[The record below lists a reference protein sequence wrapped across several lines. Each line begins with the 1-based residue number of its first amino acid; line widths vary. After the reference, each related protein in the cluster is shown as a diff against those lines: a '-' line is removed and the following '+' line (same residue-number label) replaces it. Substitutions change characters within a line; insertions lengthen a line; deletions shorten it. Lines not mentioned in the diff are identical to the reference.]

1 MNITPKNA
9 NIRALFQANFYKVP
23 RFQRPYSWDKAN
35 IEDFWNDA
43 IEEGKPG
50 YFIGS
55 MVLYGVMGSEE
66 VSIVDGQQ
74 RLTTITIFLAALR
87 DAFQKAGEPQL
98 ARGVQTIIQ
107 RRDLKNI
114 LRYVLKTETSYPY
127 FQEHIQKLDEPEL
140 EIVPGEEEKGLDA
153 AYQYA
158 AKQLDAIVT
167 QAQSTKQTRSA
178 KKAAIKKQLERVR
191 ELLLALDVVVVQLDN
206 EDDAYIVFETLNT
219 RGKDLE
225 PKDLI
230 KNYLT
235 RLLPPKSPEV
245 DASKLKW
252 TKWLTELAS
261 SAVSID
267 PSMYLH
273 HFWLS
278 RYEYVAEKTLYK
290 GVKGRIKKA
299 NAAEFL
305 NQIVSNVDTYRR
317 IFEPDNFPWK
327 NEQRPLKEAL
337 LALGIFRVR
346 QPTPM
351 VLALLRSYFAK
362 EISLKQAKDTLQA
375 IERFHFLF
383 TAIAGVSSSG
393 GVSMMYA
400 SGARTLTNEMSAQK
414 RGLHLAEFRKKLL
427 DRVPELE
434 VFNAGFMELK
444 HSQAENRRR
453 ALIHYILRKVDARLR
468 TSDAPVDYSKMTIE
482 HIAPQNPP
490 KGEDRLEEYAD
501 IGNLILVGGD
511 LNQQLTNSSFTDKIK
526 LMKEASVPLDPVLQE
541 ATRWGSEEITARTEL
556 LAGYVFQT

>member
-35 IEDFWNDA
+35 IEDFWKDA
-43 IEEGKPG
+43 IEDGSPG

-55 MVLYGVMGSEE
+55 MVLYGVAASEE

-107 RRDLKNI
+107 RRDFKDV

-127 FQEHIQKLDEPEL
+127 FQEYIQKLEAPEI
-140 EIVPGEEEKGLDA
+140 EIVPGDEEKGLDA

-158 AKQLDAIVT
+158 VKQLETIVSE
-167 QAQSTKQTRSA
+167 AESTKRTKSA
-178 KKAAIKKQLERVR
+178 KKAAVKKRLERVR

-235 RLLPPKSPEV
+235 RMLPPKNPEV
-245 DASKLKW
+245 DATKLKW

-278 RYEYVAEKTLYK
+278 RHEYVSEKTLYK
-290 GVKGRIKKA
+290 GVKTRIKKA
-299 NAAEFL
+299 NASEFL
-305 NQIVSNVDTYRR
+305 NQIVSDVDLYRR

-327 NEQRPLKEAL
+327 NEQRSLKDAL
-337 LALGIFRVR
+337 LALGIFKVR

-351 VLALLRSYFAK
+351 VLSLLRAYFAK
-362 EISLKQAKDTLQA
+362 RISLKQAKDTLQA

-400 SGARTLTNEMSAQK
+400 AGARTLTNETSPQK
-414 RGLHLAEFRKKLL
+414 RGLHLGEFRKKLL
-427 DRVPELE
+427 DRVPELDI
-434 VFNAGFMELK
+434 FNAGFMELK
-444 HSQAENRRR
+444 YSQVENRRR
-453 ALIHYILRKVDARLR
+453 ALIHYILRKVDGRLR
-468 TSDAPVDYSKMTIE
+468 TTDAPVDYTKMTIE

-490 KGEDRLEEYAD
+490 KGVDKLEEYAD
-501 IGNLILVGGD
+501 IGNLILVGSE
-511 LNQQLTNSSFTDKIK
+511 LNQQLTNASFADKIK
-526 LMKEASVPLDPVLQE
+526 LMKKAGVPLDPVLE
-541 ATRWGSEEITARTEL
+541 AATAWGSDEIVARTEL

>member
-23 RFQRPYSWDKAN
+23 RFQRPYSWEKAN
-35 IEDFWNDA
+35 IEDFWKDA
-43 IEEGKPG
+43 IEDGKPG

-55 MVLYGVMGSEE
+55 MVLYGVVGSEE

-74 RLTTITIFLAALR
+74 RLTTITVFLAALR

-98 ARGVQTIIQ
+98 AQGIQTIIQ
-107 RRDLKNI
+107 RRDLKNT

-127 FQEHIQKLDEPEL
+127 FQEYIQKLEDPEI

-153 AYQYA
+153 AYRYA
-158 AKQLDAIVT
+158 VAQLDAIVAEA
-167 QAQSTKQTRSA
+167 QAAKQSKNAQ
-178 KKAAIKKQLERVR
+178 KAAVRKRLEAVR

-245 DASKLKW
+245 DAAKLKW

-261 SAVSID
+261 SAVTID

-278 RYEYVAEKTLYK
+278 RHEYVSEKTLYK
-290 GVKGRIKKA
+290 GVKAKIKKA
-299 NAAEFL
+299 NATEFL
-305 NQIVSNVDTYRR
+305 NQIVADVDTYRR

-327 NEQRPLKEAL
+327 NEQRALKEAL
-337 LALGIFRVR
+337 LALGIFKVR

-351 VLALLRSYFAK
+351 VLSLLRSYLAR

-400 SGARTLTNEMSAQK
+400 AGARSLTNETSAQK

-427 DRVPELE
+427 DRVPEE
-434 VFNAGFMELK
+434 DVFNAGFMELK
-444 HSQAENRRR
+444 YSQAENRRR
-453 ALIHYILRKVDARLR
+453 ALIQYVLRRIDAKLR
-468 TSDAPVDYSKMTIE
+468 TTDAPVDYSKMTIE
-482 HIAPQNPP
+482 HIAAAEPAN
-490 KGEDRLEEYAD
+490 
-501 IGNLILVGGD
+501 
-511 LNQQLTNSSFTDKIK
+511 
-526 LMKEASVPLDPVLQE
+526 
-541 ATRWGSEEITARTEL
+541 WCGSAR
-556 LAGYVFQT
+556 GVR